1 MDWNG
6 LLDGMTGIVRDTFG
20 EPFTYTRLETGE
32 TLTHSVATGEELRGI
47 YDAAWS
53 PEQDGTALRVSASI
67 PVLDVK
73 LSDLGFEPATKDQ
86 LTVDGV
92 SYQVN
97 DKIPSSSGMMKL
109 HLRKR

>member
-6 LLDGMTGIVRDTFG
+6 LLDGMTCIVRDTFG

-47 YDAAWS
+47 FDPTWS
-53 PEQDGTALRVSASI
+53 PEQDGTALRVSATI
-67 PVLDVK
+67 PVLDVRI
-73 LSDLGFEPATKDQ
+73 SDLGFTPASKDQ
-86 LTVDGV
+86 ITVAGADW
-92 SYQVN
+92 QVN